1 MCRHNLDSAVLRLT
15 VHECQGL
22 VGPPRLS
29 PFVRVMVNGKQILRT
44 SVAWHKTNPHY
55 ESSGETVVLDKSEVF
70 VRVEVKDWRKVHDD
84 TLLGVWT
91 APLSEILEQQEMNEG
106 WWTMTMD
113 DKPIGNL
120 RFSAQWKPV
129 IMRGLTQESGH
140 SYDSK

>member
-1 MCRHNLDSAVLRLT
+1 M
-15 VHECQGL
+15 HECQGL
-22 VGPPRLS
+22 VGSSRRLN

-44 SVAWHKTNPHY
+44 SVAWHNTSPHY

-91 APLSEILEQQEMNEG
+91 ASLNEILEQQEANEG